1 MNIITIVG
9 NVGSDPELKYTKTG
23 KPLVTMSIA
32 TTRKVKDETETT
44 WHHVEC
50 WSELA
55 ENVAASILKGTRVI
69 VMGRIAKQE
78 FQTTSGEDRTKTVLV
93 AHDVAPSL
101 MYQTMVVERNE
112 R

>member
-1 MNIITIVG
+1 MNTITIVG

-32 TTRKVKDETETT
+32 TTGKVKEETETT

-50 WSELA
+50 WAELA

-69 VMGRIAKQE
+69 VMGRIAKQD

-93 AHDVAPSL
+93 ANDVAPSL
-101 MYQTMVVERNE
+101 MYQTVVVERNQ